1 MKFQNEFNYLCA
13 LRGATTSEHNSVESI
28 TSAVEEL
35 LSEMIS
41 RNNLI
46 SDQIISVIFSV
57 TSDLDACFPAS
68 IARKKSGWE
77 NIALLDCQQMF
88 VKGDLSKCIRL
99 LAYVSLPNKQTPQN
113 PYLGRARKLRPD
125 R

>member
-1 MKFQNEFNYLCA
+1 MNFQNEFTFLSA
-13 LRGATTSEHNSVESI
+13 LRGATTCENNSVVSI

-35 LSEMIS
+35 LFELVS

-46 SDQIISVIFSV
+46 PDQIISVTFSV

-68 IARKKSGWE
+68 IARKKTVWE

-99 LAYVSLPNKQTPQN
+99 LAYVSLPKEQLPQN
-113 PYLGRARKLRPD
+113 PYLGKAKNLRPD

>member
-1 MKFQNEFNYLCA
+1 MRFENEFNYLCA
-13 LRGATTSEHNSVESI
+13 LRGATTSEHNSVDSI
-28 TSAVEEL
+28 TLAVEEL
-35 LSEMIS
+35 LSELIS

-46 SDQIISVIFSV
+46 PDQIISITFSV
-57 TSDLDACFPAS
+57 TSDLNACFPAS
-68 IARKKSGWE
+68 IARKKAGWE

-99 LAYVSLPNKQTPQN
+99 LACVSLPNEQTPQN
-113 PYLGRARKLRPD
+113 PYLGRAKNLRPD

>member
-1 MKFQNEFNYLCA
+1 MNVQNKFTYVCA
-13 LRGATTSEHNSVESI
+13 LRGATTCENNSVESI
-28 TSAVEEL
+28 TLAVEEL
-35 LSEMIS
+35 LIELVS

-46 SDQIISVIFSV
+46 SDQIISVTFSV

-68 IARKKSGWE
+68 IARKKTGWE

-88 VKGDLSKCIRL
+88 VQGDLSKCIRL
-99 LAYVSLPNKQTPQN
+99 LAYVYLPKEQIPKN
-113 PYLGRARKLRPD
+113 PYLGKAKNLRPD

>member
-46 SDQIISVIFSV
+46 SDQIISITFSV

-113 PYLGRARKLRPD
+113 PYLNNAKNLRPD

>member
-1 MKFQNEFNYLCA
+1 MRIQNEFHHLCA
-13 LRGATTSEHNSVESI
+13 LRGATTSEQNSVESI
-28 TSAVEEL
+28 TLAVEEL
-35 LSEMIS
+35 LTELVS

-46 SDQIISVIFSV
+46 PDQIISVTFSV

-68 IARKKSGWE
+68 IARKKLGWE
-77 NIALLDCQQMF
+77 KIALLDCQQMN

-99 LAYVSLPNKQTPQN
+99 LAYVFLPTEQNPQN
-113 PYLGRARKLRPD
+113 PYIGRAKELRPD

>member
-1 MKFQNEFNYLCA
+1 MNFQKKFNLRA

-35 LSEMIS
+35 LVELVS

-46 SDQIISVIFSV
+46 PDQIISVTFSV
-57 TSDLDACFPAS
+57 TKDLDACFPAS
-68 IARKKSGWE
+68 IARKRKGWGE
-77 NIALLDCQQMF
+77 IALLDCQQMF
-88 VKGDLSKCIRL
+88 VKDDLSKCIRL
-99 LAYVSLPNKQTPQN
+99 LAYVSLPNEQMPQN
-113 PYLGRARKLRPD
+113 PYLGKAKNLRPD

>member
-99 LAYVSLPNKQTPQN
+99 IAYVSLPNKQNPQN
-113 PYLGRARKLRPD
+113 PYLRRAKNLRPD

>member
-1 MKFQNEFNYLCA
+1 MSFKNEFNHLCA
-13 LRGATTSEHNSVESI
+13 LRGATTSENNSVESI

-35 LSEMIS
+35 LIELVS

-46 SDQIISVIFSV
+46 PDQIISVTFSV
-57 TSDLDACFPAS
+57 TKDLDACFPAS
-68 IARKKSGWE
+68 IARRKTGWE
-77 NIALLDCQQMF
+77 KIALLDCQQMY

-99 LAYVSLPNKQTPQN
+99 LAYVYLPDEQTPKN
-113 PYLGRARKLRPD
+113 PYLGKAKNLRPD

>member
-1 MKFQNEFNYLCA
+1 MNFQNEFTYLCA
-13 LRGATTSEHNSVESI
+13 LRGATTCENNSVESI

-35 LSEMIS
+35 LVELVS

-46 SDQIISVIFSV
+46 PDQIISITFSV

-68 IARKKSGWE
+68 IARKKTGWE
-77 NIALLDCQQMF
+77 KIALLDCQQMF
-88 VKGDLSKCIRL
+88 VKDDLSKCIRL
-99 LAYVSLPNKQTPQN
+99 LAYVSLPKKQIPQN
-113 PYLGRARKLRPD
+113 PYLGKAKNLRPD

>member
-1 MKFQNEFNYLCA
+1 MRFQKKNTHFCA
-13 LRGATTSEHNSVESI
+13 LRGATTTEENSIESI

-35 LSEMIS
+35 LSELVL

-46 SDQIISVIFSV
+46 PDQIISITFSV

-68 IARKKSGWE
+68 IARKKSGWGK
-77 NIALLDCQQMF
+77 IALLDCQQMF
-88 VKGDLSKCIRL
+88 VKDDLSKCIRL
-99 LAYVSLPNKQTPQN
+99 LAHVFLPKEQTPKN
-113 PYLGRARKLRPD
+113 PYLGRAKNLRPD

>member
-1 MKFQNEFNYLCA
+1 MRFQNEFTYLCA
-13 LRGATTSEHNSVESI
+13 LRGATTSEHNSIESI

-35 LSEMIS
+35 LSELVS
-41 RNNLI
+41 RNNLVP
-46 SDQIISVIFSV
+46 DQIISVTFSV

-68 IARKKSGWE
+68 IARKKEGWE
-77 NIALLDCQQMF
+77 QIALLDCQQMS

-99 LAYVSLPNKQTPQN
+99 IAYVSLPNNKTPQN
-113 PYLGRARKLRPD
+113 PYIRKAKNLRPD

>member
-1 MKFQNEFNYLCA
+1 MRFQNEFNYLCA
-13 LRGATTSEHNSVESI
+13 LRGATTAEQNSVESI

-35 LSEMIS
+35 LTELVS

-46 SDQIISVIFSV
+46 PDQIISLTFSV

-99 LAYVSLPNKQTPQN
+99 LAYVSLPNEQKPEN
-113 PYLGRARKLRPD
+113 PYLGMAKNLRPD

>member
-1 MKFQNEFNYLCA
+1 MRIQNELNYLCA
-13 LRGATTSEHNSVESI
+13 LRGATTSEQNSVDSI

-35 LSEMIS
+35 LSELVS

-46 SDQIISVIFSV
+46 PDQIISVTFSV

-68 IARKKSGWE
+68 IARKKTGWE
-77 NIALLDCQQMF
+77 KIALLDCQQMS

-99 LAYVSLPNKQTPQN
+99 LAYVSLPNEQTPQN
-113 PYLGRARKLRPD
+113 PYIGRAKKLRPD

>member
-1 MKFQNEFNYLCA
+1 MKFKNEFNYICA
-13 LRGATTSEHNSVESI
+13 LRGATTSDHNSVESI
-28 TSAVEEL
+28 SLAVDEL
-35 LSEMIS
+35 LSELVS

-46 SDQIISVIFSV
+46 PDQIISLTFSV

-99 LAYVSLPNKQTPQN
+99 LAYVSLPNEQKPQN
-113 PYLGRARKLRPD
+113 PYLGMAKNLRPD

>member
-1 MKFQNEFNYLCA
+1 MNFQNEFTYLCA
-13 LRGATTSEHNSVESI
+13 LRGATTCENNSVDSI

-35 LSEMIS
+35 LVELVS

-46 SDQIISVIFSV
+46 PDQIISVTFSV

-68 IARKKSGWE
+68 IARKKTGWE
-77 NIALLDCQQMF
+77 KIALLDCQQMF
-88 VKGDLSKCIRL
+88 VKDDLSKCIRL
-99 LAYVSLPNKQTPQN
+99 LAYVYLPSKQTPQN
-113 PYLGRARKLRPD
+113 PYLARAKNLRPD

>member
-1 MKFQNEFNYLCA
+1 MKFKNEVNYLCA
-13 LRGATTSEHNSVESI
+13 LRGATTSEDNSVESI
-28 TSAVEEL
+28 TNAVEEL
-35 LSEMIS
+35 LSELVS

-46 SDQIISVIFSV
+46 PDQIISVTFSV

-68 IARKKSGWE
+68 IARKKSGWG

-99 LAYVSLPNKQTPQN
+99 LACVSLPKEQTPQN
-113 PYLGRARKLRPD
+113 PYLGRAKNLRPD

>member
-1 MKFQNEFNYLCA
+1 MRSQNEFKYLCA
-13 LRGATTSEHNSVESI
+13 LRGATTSEHNSVKSI
-28 TSAVEEL
+28 TLAVEEL
-35 LSEMIS
+35 LSELIS

-46 SDQIISVIFSV
+46 PNQIISVTFSV
-57 TSDLDACFPAS
+57 TADLDACFPAS
-68 IARKKSGWE
+68 IARKKPGWE

-99 LAYVSLPNKQTPQN
+99 MACVFLPNDQIPQN
-113 PYLGRARKLRPD
+113 PYLNKAKNLRPD

>member
-1 MKFQNEFNYLCA
+1 MNFQNEFTYLCA
-13 LRGATTSEHNSVESI
+13 LRGATTCENNSVKSI

-35 LSEMIS
+35 LVELVS

-46 SDQIISVIFSV
+46 PDQIISVTFSV

-68 IARKKSGWE
+68 IARKKTGWE
-77 NIALLDCQQMF
+77 KIALLDCQQMF
-88 VKGDLSKCIRL
+88 VKDDLSKCIRL
-99 LAYVSLPNKQTPQN
+99 LAYVSLPKEQLPQN
-113 PYLGRARKLRPD
+113 PYLRKAKNLRPD

>member
-1 MKFQNEFNYLCA
+1 MRFQNEFSYLCA

-28 TSAVEEL
+28 TSAVDEL
-35 LSEMIS
+35 LSELVS

-46 SDQIISVIFSV
+46 PDQIISVTFSV

-68 IARKKSGWE
+68 IARKKTGWE
-77 NIALLDCQQMF
+77 KIALLDCQQMS
-88 VKGDLSKCIRL
+88 VKGDLSKCIRI
-99 LAYVSLPNKQTPQN
+99 LAYVSLPNGKMPQN
-113 PYLGRARKLRPD
+113 PYIGRAKNLRPD

>member
-1 MKFQNEFNYLCA
+1 MKFKNELNYLCA
-13 LRGATTSEHNSVESI
+13 LRGATTSEQNSVESI

-35 LSEMIS
+35 LSELVS

-46 SDQIISVIFSV
+46 PDQIISVTFSV
-57 TSDLDACFPAS
+57 TSDLNACFPAS

-77 NIALLDCQQMF
+77 NVALLDCQQMF

-99 LAYVSLPNKQTPQN
+99 LAYVSLPNEQMPQN
-113 PYLGRARKLRPD
+113 PYLGRAKNLRPD

>member
-1 MKFQNEFNYLCA
+1 MNFENEFHYLSA
-13 LRGATTSEHNSVESI
+13 IRGATTSEHNSVESI

-35 LSEMIS
+35 LVELVS

-46 SDQIISVIFSV
+46 PDQIISVTFSV

-68 IARKKSGWE
+68 IARKKSGW
-77 NIALLDCQQMF
+77 NKIALLDCQQMF

-99 LAYVSLPNKQTPQN
+99 LAYVSLPNEQMPQN
-113 PYLGRARKLRPD
+113 PYLGKAKNLRPD

>member
-13 LRGATTSEHNSVESI
+13 LRGATTSEENSVESI
-28 TSAVEEL
+28 TSAVEDLLFEL
-35 LSEMIS
+35 VT

-46 SDQIISVIFSV
+46 TDQIISVTFSV
-57 TSDLDACFPAS
+57 TSDLNACFPAS
-68 IARKKSGWE
+68 IARKKKGWE

-99 LAYVSLPNKQTPQN
+99 LAYVSLPNEQTPQN
-113 PYLGRARKLRPD
+113 PYLGKAQNLRPD

>member
-1 MKFQNEFNYLCA
+1 MKFKNEFNYICA
-13 LRGATTSEHNSVESI
+13 LRGATTSDHNSVESI
-28 TSAVEEL
+28 SLAVEEL
-35 LSEMIS
+35 LSELVS

-46 SDQIISVIFSV
+46 PDQIISLTFSV

-99 LAYVSLPNKQTPQN
+99 MACVSLPNDQIPQN
-113 PYLGRARKLRPD
+113 PYLNKAKNLRPD

>member
-1 MKFQNEFNYLCA
+1 MRFQNEFNYLCA

-35 LSEMIS
+35 LAELVT

-46 SDQIISVIFSV
+46 PDQIISVTFSV

-68 IARKKSGWE
+68 IARKKTGWE
-77 NIALLDCQQMF
+77 KIALLDCQQMS

-99 LAYVSLPNKQTPQN
+99 IAYVSLPNDQTPQN
-113 PYLGRARKLRPD
+113 PYIGKAKKLRPD
-125 R
+125 L

>member
-1 MKFQNEFNYLCA
+1 MRFENEFNYLCA
-13 LRGATTSEHNSVESI
+13 LRGATTSEHNSVDSI
-28 TSAVEEL
+28 TLAVEEL
-35 LSEMIS
+35 LSELIS

-46 SDQIISVIFSV
+46 PDQIISITFSV

-68 IARKKSGWE
+68 IARKKAGWE

-99 LAYVSLPNKQTPQN
+99 LACVSLPNEQTPQN
-113 PYLGRARKLRPD
+113 PYLNKARNLRPD

>member
-1 MKFQNEFNYLCA
+1 MRIQNELNYLCA
-13 LRGATTSEHNSVESI
+13 LRGATTSEHNSVDSI

-35 LSEMIS
+35 LAELVY

-46 SDQIISVIFSV
+46 PDQIISVTFSV

-68 IARKKSGWE
+68 VARKKTGWE
-77 NIALLDCQQMF
+77 KVALLDCQQMS

-99 LAYVSLPNKQTPQN
+99 LAYVFLPNEQTPQN
-113 PYLGRARKLRPD
+113 PYIGGAKKLRPD